1 MNYHLVVNFR
11 GHRLGCYMYY
21 VLFCVCVPV
30 RVCVQQLGSLQII
43 TQTPSSTTRTKQ
55 QLHITPLQ
63 YADKDT
69 D

>member
-1 MNYHLVVNFR
+1 
-11 GHRLGCYMYY
+11 MYY

-30 RVCVQQLGSLQII
+30 RVCVCVQQLGSLQII